1 MRLHDE
7 FKDWGKNVFTDF
19 VHVESMRIRTRT
31 PNKFK
36 DEDKVRDKLTIRL
49 CLDVDIGEVGIE
61 LDTIP
66 NQLGIGNSFQCQSYC
81 LDVQRIH
88 LSSLPISTALPGHL
102 PDQWRHRAWGTR
114 RGSSTPAMGELG
126 PVNGWPLTTARPST
140 PRPPMP
146 GGGRRSA

>member
-1 MRLHDE
+1 MFCINRVKLPWVDIMLHAQTLCLSCNE
-7 FKDWGKNVFTDF
+7 VYLNSKA
-19 VHVESMRIRTRT
+19 M
-31 PNKFK
+31 
-36 DEDKVRDKLTIRL
+36 RL

-61 LDTIP
+61 FDTIP

-88 LSSLPISTALPGHL
+88 LSSLPISTALPRHL

-126 PVNGWPLTTARPST
+126 PVNGWPSTTARPST